1 MRDASA
7 ARSHSGREWARS
19 VAFCAYAVAAVW
31 LIRGGCH
38 HLLHGWPARLATMVG
53 LILAFAPWIGWLKPQ
68 LVAAINVLSRWLLV
82 VAYFTILA
90 PFALLARLL
99 GDPLRRRRSESGSQ
113 WIARRPSVDTLET
126 ARQEF

>member
-1 MRDASA
+1 
-7 ARSHSGREWARS
+7 
-19 VAFCAYAVAAVW
+19 
-31 LIRGGCH
+31 
-38 HLLHGWPARLATMVG
+38 MVG